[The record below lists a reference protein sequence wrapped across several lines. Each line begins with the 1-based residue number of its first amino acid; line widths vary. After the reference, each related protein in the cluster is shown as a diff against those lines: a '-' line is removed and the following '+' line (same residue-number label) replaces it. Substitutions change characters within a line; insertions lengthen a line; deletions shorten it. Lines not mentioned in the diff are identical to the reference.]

1 MARSNEFTHGGGV
14 GKNIG
19 LMLRAIL
26 NLLSFGLLWFGLFQL
41 GADEVLFGLPD
52 TVPLIC
58 TIAGAALTL
67 LFLVVNLIAPWRHRK
82 H

>member
-1 MARSNEFTHGGGV
+1 MARSNEFTHGGGI

-26 NLLSFGLLWFGLFQL
+26 NLLSFCLLWFGLLQL
-41 GADEVLFGLPD
+41 GAGEVLFGLPD
-52 TVPLIC
+52 TVPLTC
-58 TIAGAALTL
+58 TIAGATLTL
-67 LFLVVNLIAPWRHRK
+67 LFLIVNLISPWRHRK

>member
-1 MARSNEFTHGGGV
+1 MARSNEFTHGGGI

-41 GADEVLFGLPD
+41 GADEVLFELPEKI
-52 TVPLIC
+52 PLVC

-67 LFLVVNLIAPWRHRK
+67 LFLVVNLITPWLHRK

>member
-41 GADEVLFGLPD
+41 GADEVLFGLPEK
-52 TVPLIC
+52 TPLIC
-58 TIAGAALTL
+58 TVAGAALTL
-67 LFLVVNLIAPWRHRK
+67 LFLFINLIAPWRHRK